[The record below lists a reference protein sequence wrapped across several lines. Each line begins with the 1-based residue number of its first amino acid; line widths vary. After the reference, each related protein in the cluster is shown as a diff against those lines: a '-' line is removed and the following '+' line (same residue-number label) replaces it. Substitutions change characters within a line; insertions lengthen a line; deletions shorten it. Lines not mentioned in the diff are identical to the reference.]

1 MKWIVRLLIGLVAL
15 VALVFGAGAI
25 FLATIDPND
34 YKDLIAKKVH
44 EATGRTLTIDGDI
57 ELSFFPWLGLELG
70 QARLS
75 NAPGFGE
82 DPFARVDEVQVRV
95 ALLPLLSREVE
106 ADTVTLQGLRL
117 NLSRSEEGVT
127 NWHDLVSQEAAEE
140 AGKPEKPAS
149 DESAAGL
156 AVAVGGINIQNAALH
171 WQDAQTGDAL
181 VVSPFNLET
190 GALKP
195 GEPFELNMDVA
206 VDNQNPPLQA
216 TAQLAGEVTVE
227 PRQQRYRFEGM
238 TLVVDAQG
246 ESLPGGRLGGELH
259 TSAVADLQ
267 AQTLSVS
274 TLKVQAMEL
283 ALMGQFEVSQLLD
296 APQMNGSLEAAP
308 FSPRQLLEQLG
319 MQRTIPEDPKALERA
334 SLALQFRG
342 SGEAV
347 EISSLKATVDDS
359 TLTGKANIESLEKPR
374 IRFSLALDQM
384 NLDSYLPPPAEEAP
398 QNAPG
403 APTGGAKQGPPEDD
417 LGVPVEALRELD
429 LAGDL
434 KAGQLQVANL
444 QLSNV
449 IAELRAKAGVVTV
462 KPLRTVL
469 YGGGIDSGLSMD
481 VRGPVPAVSMKAELK
496 AVQMGPLMAALQ
508 QGKGYLDGTG
518 NVSLNL
524 QTRGA
529 GVADL
534 QRLLDGKLNLKITEG
549 ALYDKELAAKV
560 EAAVAFLEGRPPKPA
575 GDAIL
580 FESLTGSA
588 NVNKGV
594 VSNRDLQLITSL
606 ILAKGEGTSNLATS
620 TLDYTLSLALARGGE
635 DKKRVFVP
643 ITVKG
648 PYADLNY
655 GLDLKKIAKEQLQEK
670 AEKRIDKELEKVV
683 PKDLGAPLQ
692 EGLKGLL
699 GR

>member
-15 VALVFGAGAI
+15 VVVVFGAGAI

-75 NAPGFGE
+75 NAPGFGD

-117 NLSRSEEGVT
+117 NLSRSAEGMT
-127 NWHDLVSQEAAEE
+127 NWHDLVGQEATEE
-140 AGKPEKPAS
+140 AGQPQEPAS
-149 DESAAGL
+149 DESAAAL
-156 AVAVGGINIQNAALH
+156 AVAVGGINIQNAALY

-181 VVSPFNLET
+181 VVSPFNLQT

-206 VDNQNPPLQA
+206 VDNQNPPLQT
-216 TAQLAGEVTVE
+216 TAQLVGEVTAE

-238 TLVVDAQG
+238 TLLVDAQG
-246 ESLPGGRLGGELH
+246 ESLPGGSLNGKLH
-259 TSAVADLQ
+259 TTAVADLQ
-267 AQTLSVS
+267 AQTLNVS
-274 TLKVQAMEL
+274 ALKVESMEL
-283 ALMGQFEVSQLLD
+283 ALMGQFDVKQLLD
-296 APQMNGSLEAAP
+296 APQINGSLESAP
-308 FSPRQLLEQLG
+308 FSPRNLLEQLG
-319 MQRTIPEDPKALERA
+319 MQGTIPADPKALERA
-334 SLALQFRG
+334 ALDLQFHG

-347 EISSLKATVDDS
+347 AISNLKVTVDDS
-359 TLTGKANIESLEKPR
+359 TLTGKANIQSFDKPR
-374 IRFSLALDQM
+374 IRFSLALDKM
-384 NLDSYLPPPAEEAP
+384 NLDSYLPPPTEEAP
-398 QNAPG
+398 QNTQG
-403 APTGGAKQGPPEDD
+403 APTGGAKQGPTEDN
-417 LGVPVEALRELD
+417 LGVPVDALRELD
-429 LAGDL
+429 LAGDV

-444 QLSNV
+444 QLSNAV
-449 IAELRAKAGVVTV
+449 AEIRAKEGVVTV

-469 YGGGIDSGLSMD
+469 YGGGIDSGLTMD
-481 VRGPVPAVSMKAELK
+481 VRSPVPAFNVAAELK

-518 NVSLNL
+518 NFSANL

-529 GVADL
+529 GVAEL
-534 QRLLDGKLNLKITEG
+534 QRLLDGKLNLAVTEG

-560 EAAVAFLEGRPPKPA
+560 EAAVAFLEGRSPKPA
-575 GDAIL
+575 GEAIL

-588 NVNKGV
+588 TVNKGIL
-594 VSNRDLQLITSL
+594 SNRDLQLITSL
-606 ILAKGEGTSNLATS
+606 ILAKGEGTANLAKNTV
-620 TLDYTLSLALARGGE
+620 DYTLSLALAGGSE

-648 PYADLNY
+648 PYADLKY
-655 GLDLKKIAKEQLQEK
+655 GLNLEKIAKEKLQEE
-670 AEKRIDKELEKVV
+670 AGKRLNKELEKVV